1 MKNIHITLTEF
12 RNESRVL
19 KEISSL
25 EASETFDSFT
35 VIALGAD
42 DLPTDEA
49 ITSKAKVRRIRLLTR
64 KLPKSAALQLLKFIE
79 FMFKCLLM
87 VRKEKAQV
95 VNIHTLALLPLGWLL
110 KKLFKVKLVYDAHEL
125 ETEKNGLHGFRQRIS
140 KHIESVFI
148 HTCDLIIVVGDNIA
162 NWYANTYKIERPLV
176 VKNSPRFR
184 MQSKKDLFRQHL
196 SILPEQK
203 ILLYQGGLMK
213 GRGVQLIL
221 DAFKER
227 IDGNVVAVFMGYGDL
242 TAEVEQ
248 AAKNHRNI
256 FYFPAVSPDV
266 VLDYTASA
274 DIGISLIE
282 NTCLSYYF
290 CMPNKLFEYAMAG
303 LPVIVSDMK
312 EMAEA
317 VQAADFGAVLTE
329 YSVEAINAAVD
340 RLAARD
346 LSELSNNAYQFAQ
359 AHAWEQQEKVM
370 LEGYQRML
378 AQ

>member
-42 DLPTDEA
+42 DLPIDDS

-64 KLPKSAALQLLKFIE
+64 KLPKSALFQLIKFIE

-87 VRKEKAQV
+87 AKKEQAQV

-110 KKLFKVKLVYDAHEL
+110 KKLLKVKLVYDAHEL
-125 ETEKNGLHGFRQRIS
+125 ETEKNGLHGFRQLIS
-140 KHIESVFI
+140 KYIESIFI
-148 HTCDLIIVVGDNIA
+148 RSCDLVIVVGENIA
-162 NWYANTYKIERPLV
+162 DWYANAYKIERPLV

-184 MQSKKDLFRQHL
+184 LQAKKNLFRERL
-196 SILPEQK
+196 GILPNQK
-203 ILLYQGGLMK
+203 ILLYQGGLVQ

-227 IDGNVVAVFMGYGDL
+227 KDSHVVAVFMGYGDL
-242 TAEVEQ
+242 TMEVEQ
-248 AAKNHRNI
+248 AAKSHKNI
-256 FYFPAVSPDV
+256 FYFPAVSPNV

-274 DIGISLIE
+274 DIGIHLIQ
-282 NTCLSYYF
+282 NTCLNHYF
-290 CMPNKLFEYAMAG
+290 CMPNKFFEYAMAG
-303 LPVIVSDMK
+303 LPVVVSYMK

-317 VQAADFGAVLTE
+317 VQAADFGVVLSE
-329 YSVEAINAAVD
+329 YSVEAINEAVD
-340 RLAARD
+340 RLSERD
-346 LSELSNNAYQFAQ
+346 LTELSNNAYLFAQ
-359 AHAWEQQEKVM
+359 AQAWEQQERVM

-378 AQ
+378 A

>member
-42 DLPTDEA
+42 DLPIEDS
-49 ITSKAKVRRIRLLTR
+49 IKSKAKVCRIRLLTR
-64 KLPKSAALQLLKFIE
+64 KLPKSAFFQLFKFIE

-125 ETEKNGLHGFRQRIS
+125 ETEKNGLNGVRQRIS
-140 KHIESVFI
+140 KYIESLFI
-148 HTCDLIIVVGDNIA
+148 RSCDLIIVVGENIA
-162 NWYANTYKIERPLV
+162 DWYANAYKIERPLV

-184 MQSKKDLFRQHL
+184 LQAKKNLIRERL
-196 SILPEQK
+196 GILPNQK

-227 IDGNVVAVFMGYGDL
+227 KDSHVVAVFMGYGDL
-242 TAEVEQ
+242 TTEIEQ
-248 AAKNHRNI
+248 AAKKHQNI
-256 FYFPAVSPDV
+256 FYFPAVSPNV

-290 CMPNKLFEYAMAG
+290 CMPNKLFEYAMVG
-303 LPVIVSDMK
+303 IPVIVSDMK

-317 VQAADFGAVLTE
+317 VQTADFGVVLTE
-329 YSVEAINAAVD
+329 YSVESINEAVD
-340 RLAARD
+340 RLAERD
-346 LSELSNNAYQFAQ
+346 LTELSNNAYQFAQ
-359 AHAWEQQEKVM
+359 GQAWEQQERVM

-378 AQ
+378 A